1 MKTIVKS
8 LLVILTAVSVVGCAT
23 IVSRSSWPLTVNTN
37 PNGAQVEITDRNG
50 LTVFKGSAPATVKLN
65 SGAGFFVPQ
74 RYNIKISQ
82 EGYEE
87 KIVTVSCT
95 INGWYLGNVIFGGLI
110 GLLIVDPLS
119 GAMYRL
125 ETNLVNVN
133 LDQKAT
139 SERTLQI
146 IDINDLPQEYR
157 KHLIAL

>member
-8 LLVILTAVSVVGCAT
+8 LFVVLIAVSVVGCAS

-74 RYNIKISQ
+74 RYTIKISQ
-82 EGYEE
+82 EGYED
-87 KIVTVSCT
+87 KIVTVRCT
-95 INGWYLGNVIFGGLI
+95 INGWYLGNLIFGGLI
-110 GLLIVDPLS
+110 GLLIVDPAT

-125 ETNLVNVN
+125 STDIVSVSLEPKNF
-133 LDQKAT
+133 
-139 SERTLQI
+139 SERSLQI
-146 IDINDLPQEYR
+146 IDINDLPKEYR